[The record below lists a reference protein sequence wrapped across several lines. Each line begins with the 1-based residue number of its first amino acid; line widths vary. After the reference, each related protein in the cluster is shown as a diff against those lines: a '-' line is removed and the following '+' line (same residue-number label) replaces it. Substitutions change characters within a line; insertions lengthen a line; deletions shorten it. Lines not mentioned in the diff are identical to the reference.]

1 MPDSSYFDGARAVE
15 ALRVVSVSIR
25 HVILGVESR
34 KERAGSDYKVWR
46 APGNAKFARN
56 SGMRRRE
63 IAREASMERSK
74 DASYQILVQR
84 SRPARM
90 GRDSSTRLSGA
101 MRSARKPARKR
112 KKTDDVTS
120 EQSSPV
126 RLPATVVPRC
136 DGAMPGQQP

>member
-25 HVILGVESR
+25 HIILGVESR

-74 DASYQILVQR
+74 DAPHQPEATSK
-84 SRPARM
+84 
-90 GRDSSTRLSGA
+90 TRTFCGELETLETICIA
-101 MRSARKPARKR
+101 QC
-112 KKTDDVTS
+112 T
-120 EQSSPV
+120 
-126 RLPATVVPRC
+126 
-136 DGAMPGQQP
+136 

>member
-1 MPDSSYFDGARAVE
+1 MA
-15 ALRVVSVSIR
+15 SVSIR

-74 DASYQILVQR
+74 DAPHQPEATSKTRTFCGELETLETICIRTVHVGL
-84 SRPARM
+84 PAN
-90 GRDSSTRLSGA
+90 
-101 MRSARKPARKR
+101 ARKQTMAPPSNRR
-112 KKTDDVTS
+112 
-120 EQSSPV
+120 
-126 RLPATVVPRC
+126 R
-136 DGAMPGQQP
+136 

>member
-1 MPDSSYFDGARAVE
+1 MTLDARAVE

-25 HVILGVESR
+25 HIILGVESR

-90 GRDSSTRLSGA
+90 GRARLSGDNA
-101 MRSARKPARKR
+101 QRSARKPARKR

-120 EQSSPV
+120 E
-126 RLPATVVPRC
+126 
-136 DGAMPGQQP
+136 

>member
-74 DASYQILVQR
+74 DAPHQPEATSK
-84 SRPARM
+84 
-90 GRDSSTRLSGA
+90 TRTFCGELE
-101 MRSARKPARKR
+101 
-112 KKTDDVTS
+112 TLETICIT
-120 EQSSPV
+120 QC
-126 RLPATVVPRC
+126 T
-136 DGAMPGQQP
+136 